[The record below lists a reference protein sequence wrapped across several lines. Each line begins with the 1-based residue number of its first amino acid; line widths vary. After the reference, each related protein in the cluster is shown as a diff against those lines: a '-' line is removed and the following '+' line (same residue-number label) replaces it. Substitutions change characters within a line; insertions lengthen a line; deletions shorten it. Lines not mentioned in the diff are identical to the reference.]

1 MILSIGNL
9 VTIENPTNGEPYKK
23 RFGLLTEIQDLENHT
38 SLNDI
43 SSTDPN
49 FIYCRCKIDWLTGHL
64 YVGDDFQN
72 ATYVR
77 EFNFNV

>member
-9 VTIENPTNGEPYKK
+9 VTIENPRDGKPYKS
-23 RFGLLTEIQDLENHT
+23 RFGLLADIRDLENEV
-38 SLNDI
+38 LLADI

-49 FIYCRCKIDWLTGHL
+49 FIYCQCKIDWLVNDVQTEVAH
-64 YVGDDFQN
+64 YN

-77 EFNFNV
+77 EYNV